1 MKASRNDFLVVI
13 IGPSAEVISGSL
25 LRPINIYYSLR
36 DLRGLKVKYIP
47 VKKLPDLLPQL
58 FTILYADMIIA
69 SGVNPWISALV
80 TLWRKIS
87 RKMVIVDFH
96 GFAWIEANAT
106 NAVGVLLKTF
116 LLISEKISY
125 KFSNYVITASK
136 WLANTLAQYHGGRR
150 EVFVIENAVPYIFE
164 KVSRKLIEGYGSNF
178 NTLREY
184 VCKKVLYCNDSSTKL
199 LFTAP
204 LPSVFRSNIL
214 AYEEL
219 LKLSRFLGENV
230 LIAVTGIKKADRLG
244 IPSNIVLVGHIG
256 YVNYVALLLSSDGV
270 ILPYPRNAIC
280 GGVRNKVLEAGYCK
294 KPVISTKTGI
304 IHLKVLPMIHYIPIN
319 VLLKETIYQSNEWKL
334 IAGKLHEMIIQQHG
348 LTSFKRA
355 FLELLRF
362 IFRDQRNIGVHVYD

>member
-36 DLRGLKVKYIP
+36 DLRGLKVKYIS

-58 FTILYADMIIA
+58 FPILYADMVIA
-69 SGVNPWISALV
+69 SGVNPWISASV

-136 WLANTLAQYHGGRR
+136 WLANTLAQYLGGRR

-184 VCKKVLYCNDSSTKL
+184 VCKKVLYCNDSSSKL

-230 LIAVTGIKKADRLG
+230 LIAVTGIKKADRPG

-304 IHLKVLPMIHYIPIN
+304 MHLKVLPMIHYVPIN
-319 VLLKETIYQSNEWKL
+319 VLLKETIYQSDEWKL

-355 FLELLRF
+355 FLELLRL
-362 IFRDQRNIGVHVYD
+362 IFRGI

>member
-1 MKASRNDFLVVI
+1 LDLKDATMKASRNDFLVVI

-219 LKLSRFLGENV
+219 LN
-230 LIAVTGIKKADRLG
+230 
-244 IPSNIVLVGHIG
+244 
-256 YVNYVALLLSSDGV
+256 
-270 ILPYPRNAIC
+270 
-280 GGVRNKVLEAGYCK
+280 
-294 KPVISTKTGI
+294 
-304 IHLKVLPMIHYIPIN
+304 
-319 VLLKETIYQSNEWKL
+319 
-334 IAGKLHEMIIQQHG
+334 
-348 LTSFKRA
+348 
-355 FLELLRF
+355 
-362 IFRDQRNIGVHVYD
+362 